1 MHYLFNIAMF
11 IDNRYCCLN
20 SVVVFFFR
28 FNMFKRLPKSPRDNK
43 IYKKE
48 LTFFSSISFVFFEHV
63 EYLMGFEYY
72 NL

>member
-1 MHYLFNIAMF
+1 MHYLFNVAMF

-20 SVVVFFFR
+20 SVVFSFLGSTCSRGFQKVQEITK
-28 FNMFKRLPKSPRDNK
+28 FN
-43 IYKKE
+43 KKE

>member
-11 IDNRYCCLN
+11 IDNRFCCFSFLG
-20 SVVVFFFR
+20 STYSRGFQKVQEITK
-28 FNMFKRLPKSPRDNK
+28 FN
-43 IYKKE
+43 KKE